1 MKLMLIIEL
10 VSVLFDIT
18 FLVLLIKEQKRCWI
32 YGIIGS
38 LLGAYVIYHSGYYS
52 ESLL

>member
-18 FLVLLIKEQKRCWI
+18 FLVLLINRTKEMLDIRDYRISARRVC
-32 YGIIGS
+32 YLS
-38 LLGAYVIYHSGYYS
+38 
-52 ESLL
+52 